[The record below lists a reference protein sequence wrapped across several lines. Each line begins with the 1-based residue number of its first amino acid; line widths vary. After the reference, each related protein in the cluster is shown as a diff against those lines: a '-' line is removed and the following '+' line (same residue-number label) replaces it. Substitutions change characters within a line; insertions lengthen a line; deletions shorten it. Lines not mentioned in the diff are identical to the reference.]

1 MQYSEGRVGRVFTL
15 RLEDGEQVPGV
26 IEQFARDKGV
36 KAAFCALLGGI
47 DNGTIVTGPRDGEA
61 PVIDPILFP
70 IVGAHEAAAVGTI
83 FADESGAPVLHMH
96 AALGRDGKTRAGCI
110 RPGLDIWLVGEVVI
124 IEILGTDMLRK
135 KDPASGFALLAK
147 R

>member
-15 RLEDGEQVPGV
+15 RLEDNERVPDV
-26 IEQFARDKGV
+26 IEAFAREK
-36 KAAFCALLGGI
+36 KIEAAFCALLGGV

-83 FADESGAPVLHMH
+83 FADESGAPTLHMH
-96 AALGRDGKTRAGCI
+96 AVLGRDGTARAGCI
-110 RPGLDIWLVGEVVI
+110 RPGLDVWLVGEVII
-124 IEILGTDMLRK
+124 IEILGTDMLRRR
-135 KDPASGFALLAK
+135 DPASGFALLAK